1 MALSQEAKDFI
12 IKNSEDYTIIELAR
26 KFEKSKST
34 ITWFVK
40 RHELKVASVSKNGDT
55 ELSEYFNTYYLCPIT
70 GLQDY

>member
-12 IKNSEDYTIIELAR
+12 IKNSEKYTIIELAH

-40 RHELKVASVSKNGDT
+40 RHELKVASVSKNEGC
-55 ELSEYFNTYYLCPIT
+55 ELSEFYNTYYLCPIT
-70 GLQDY
+70 GLQGY